1 MTDQKPPAPLR
12 AGSYKLSGDRIIW
25 IKETRDKGGNVT
37 KTEEVALTNFTALIT
52 GDTHVDDGA
61 EVRGEYE
68 IEARLNG
75 RSAAFAVPADR
86 FRAMNW
92 PDEHLGAEAIV
103 RPGMGLRDH
112 ASVAIRELSAAKGIP
127 VRHVYAHT
135 GWRKLP
141 GGWGYL
147 TASGAIMAGGLDP
160 DVTVE
165 LTGSIGA
172 YELPDPK
179 DPAAVRDAVK
189 SSLAILELAADQVT
203 VPLLGATYRA
213 PLPLLPDCAPWM
225 AGQSGALKTALCTLS
240 QQHFGAGMDDKH
252 LPGSW
257 ESTANRLEVDAHA
270 IASAVF
276 VVDDYRP
283 DLSAFDSRRRTQTV
297 DRLIRGS
304 ANQSFRG
311 RLRSDTSRRPDK
323 PPRAQLLCSAEDLP
337 PGTASLRA
345 RTMISTLPRG
355 TVDLARLTSVQGA
368 AGTGVLALAMAGYAR
383 WLAGWYEVCEARV
396 RPRLAEL
403 RDAARKAS
411 HHLRTPENVASLFLG
426 WDQWLV
432 YAEKMG
438 AITADQHAVL
448 RTRVWKALI
457 ELGDAQARYLAEG
470 RPCRGIPA
478 GAEGSHHLGRRPPDP
493 GRHRDRSRAVRLG
506 RQAVRLGLRR
516 RHLPGPRRVL
526 RRGTAVGRAGRYPAG
541 RGQAPAPERHE
552 GTRPARQHGQG
563 RQVDD
568 QGDPRGQATAGPAPD
583 HVPVRE
589 LRTVTEAQTPQ
600 KGRCICMRGMRGN
613 RGEAAPHA
621 PNAPRALLSPLL
633 RYLRGTVRSVIAPG
647 ACQ

>member
-179 DPAAVRDAVK
+179 EPAAVRDAVK
-189 SSLAILELAADQVT
+189 CSLAILELAADQVT

-470 RPCRGIPA
+470 DHVEAFLRALRALITSGDGRLTPRGSA
-478 GAEGSHHLGRRPPDP
+478 
-493 GRHRDRSRAVRLG
+493 
-506 RQAVRLGLRR
+506 
-516 RHLPGPRRVL
+516 
-526 RRGTAVGRAGRYPAG
+526 GTAGRSAGFAATTSTWTPTC
-541 RGQAPAPERHE
+541 PTPRH
-552 GTRPARQHGQG
+552 GG
-563 RQVDD
+563 
-568 QGDPRGQATAGPAPD
+568 GPSG
-583 HVPVRE
+583 PVSRWAWASSSS
-589 LRTVTEAQTPQ
+589 RTT
-600 KGRCICMRGMRGN
+600 
-613 RGEAAPHA
+613 
-621 PNAPRALLSPLL
+621 
-633 RYLRGTVRSVIAPG
+633 
-647 ACQ
+647 